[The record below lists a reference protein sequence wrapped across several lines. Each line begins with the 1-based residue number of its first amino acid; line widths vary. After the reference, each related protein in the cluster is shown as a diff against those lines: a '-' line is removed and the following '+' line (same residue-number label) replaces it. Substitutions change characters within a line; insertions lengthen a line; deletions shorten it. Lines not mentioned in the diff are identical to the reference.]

1 MTDWLRYAEG
11 IPPFSGKLNIVLF
24 IPSLIPAFVEK
35 KKRVI
40 VEINLLGFQIF
51 KMVNLYPL
59 VIDTFS

>member
-35 KKRVI
+35 KKESYSGDKFTRI
-40 VEINLLGFQIF
+40 SDF
-51 KMVNLYPL
+51 
-59 VIDTFS
+59 